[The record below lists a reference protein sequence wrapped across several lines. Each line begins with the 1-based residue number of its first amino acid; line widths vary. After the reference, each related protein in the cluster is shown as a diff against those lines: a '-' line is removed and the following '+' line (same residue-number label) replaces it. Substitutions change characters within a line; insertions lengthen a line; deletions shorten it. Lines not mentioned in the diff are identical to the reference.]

1 MTIPPS
7 PIPRRLRRAAFVST
21 VVTSMFFASPA
32 AHAQLAAPGEFGRCA
47 ASFLKGSSVLL
58 KKRTDALLQCADR
71 LLACRLAD
79 DLGNGD
85 FGACSES
92 ATRACVVG
100 FDKLT
105 SLEDATRRK
114 VAAGCTSLADPH
126 FGDLLGLGFDRL
138 LVECGQVSTADEA
151 YDCLVSRVRCRAADM
166 AESIHPRTYELFAAT
181 GLTTSHP
188 EATSCL
194 DQRSAPLTV
203 TGDPSLLA
211 ACQKGMAKTVAK
223 AWYKVPSAMGSC
235 VGTLLEC
242 RLHEDH
248 LLFDLEQPPACYVND
263 DAASSCQKANVGVSA
278 ARGTGILVKAA
289 SYCAGIPVADMLS
302 SLNFEAECSGVATPT
317 SLVDC
322 ARAAMAGHVLHLVDE
337 VAPRTCQVGDESP
350 WNVFSLGD
358 FCASHCGN
366 GVVED
371 DEACDDGNLDPDDA
385 CTNECAAG
393 PLVM

>member
-1 MTIPPS
+1 MTIPPFQFA
-7 PIPRRLRRAAFVST
+7 RRLRRASF
-21 VVTSMFFASPA
+21 VVTLAASTFVASQP
-32 AHAQLAAPGEFGRCA
+32 AHAQLASPGEFGRCA
-47 ASFLKGSSVLL
+47 ASFLKGSSTLL
-58 KKRTDALLQCADR
+58 KKRTDALLKCADR

-85 FGACSES
+85 FVACSES
-92 ATRACVVG
+92 ATRACTVG

-114 VAAGCTSLADPH
+114 VMGGCSTLADPH

-138 LVECGQVSTADEA
+138 LAECGQVTTAGEA
-151 YDCLVSRVRCRAADM
+151 YDCMVSRVRCRAAGM
-166 AESIHPRTYELFAAT
+166 AESIHPRTYELLAAT

-188 EATSCL
+188 ESTSCL
-194 DQRSAPLTV
+194 DERTAPLTV

-211 ACQKGMAKTVAK
+211 ACQKGMAKTLSK
-223 AWYKVPSAMGSC
+223 AYYKVPSGMGAC
-235 VGTLLEC
+235 VGNLLEC

-248 LLFDLEQPPACYVND
+248 LLFDLEQPPTCYVT
-263 DAASSCQKANVGVSA
+263 DASASSCQKANTGLSA

-289 SYCAGIPVADMLS
+289 SYCAGVPVADMLS

-322 ARAAMAGHVLHLVDE
+322 ARAAMAEHVLHLVDE

-358 FCASHCGN
+358 FCAPHCGN
-366 GVVED
+366 AVVED
-371 DEACDDGNLDPDDA
+371 DESCDDGNLDPDDA
-385 CTNECAAG
+385 CTNECG
-393 PLVM
+393 PGPMAM